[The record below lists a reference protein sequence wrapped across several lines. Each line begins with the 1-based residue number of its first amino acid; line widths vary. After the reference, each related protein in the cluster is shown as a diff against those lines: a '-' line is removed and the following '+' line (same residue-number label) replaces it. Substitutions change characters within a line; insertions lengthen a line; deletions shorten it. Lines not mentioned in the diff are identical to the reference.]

1 MTIKMRPKLKY
12 KLIKTL
18 ETMITKIVYGSLWVA
33 MVLALMVLVSPVLL
47 IFSTGQDGEMTIWN
61 LVGIVWLLLLV
72 CVFNYADKRW
82 IKK

>member
-18 ETMITKIVYGSLWVA
+18 ETMITKIVYGSLWFA

-47 IFSTGQDGEMTIWN
+47 IFSTGEDGEMTIWN

>member
-47 IFSTGQDGEMTIWN
+47 IFSTGKDGEMTIWN
-61 LVGIVWLLLLV
+61 LVGIVWLFLLV